1 MNFYHNSYLV
11 GVFDAT
17 HDNAVFIADGIM
29 TWYCASLGQ
38 EKTLTCVDTCA
49 FGSKKVAI
57 LEQGDDIRIVL
68 VCSVYTDSVWFTEV
82 IYIDPRADALVSRK
96 PFPSEGCQ
104 YKIGTGQLAM
114 VKSAYG
120 TALFVGEKCGSVKPD
135 CKPDCLM
142 GTHPS
147 FTIFEATFDDFVVRV
162 LDSTFALNA
171 PVGDNRHQ
179 TIKSIDLVGNR
190 AIVWVSCRG
199 VGGVFETQIH
209 KTADAVVPATE
220 HRVPRDHN
228 LLAIDPESGC
238 CVWVPRGRV
247 DPYKYTILDVTP
259 TVSYEH
265 TETFDVGVP
274 LYTTSRNAVFI
285 RGRLWFTTFDKTT
298 NIIRYRDF
306 DFGADTKPCV

>member
-1 MNFYHNSYLV
+1 
-11 GVFDAT
+11 
-17 HDNAVFIADGIM
+17 VFIADGIM

-38 EKTLTCVDTCA
+38 EKTLTCVDTGA

-171 PVGDNRHQ
+171 PVSDNRHQ
-179 TIKSIDLVGNR
+179 TIKSIDLVGNH
-190 AIVWVSCRG
+190 AIVWVSCGG

-228 LLAIDPESGC
+228 LLAIDPECGF
-238 CVWVPRGRV
+238 CVWTSIYKGVTVRV
-247 DPYKYTILDVTP
+247 TPSISLELDEYFDIDIPVYTIT
-259 TVSYEH
+259 
-265 TETFDVGVP
+265 
-274 LYTTSRNAVFI
+274 RNAVFI
-285 RGRLWFTTFDKTT
+285 RGRLWFTSFNGKT

-306 DFGADTKPCV
+306 DFGSDTKPCM